1 MRASSV
7 ASSIASSFGRLSAAG
22 LVILPVAL
30 GACKDDQLKGA
41 QAEVQQTKIK
51 VTLPT
56 VPSFEVPKTNPDGS
70 HTGKEMRVQGAR
82 YLKETVTLKGY
93 IVWAYDCATSIR
105 QPDEAD
111 EAVAKR
117 IEENPT
123 LCRRPAFYLGDTT
136 DTPVER
142 AAWVVE
148 VPREMTKLEKKN
160 LPKELVETWPAVP
173 PYKVGDEVV
182 VTGQW
187 LNASP
192 HGESNTEGLLVYQS
206 INNVT
211 QNWQSPAPVE
221 IGSTIA
227 PPKH

>member
-7 ASSIASSFGRLSAAG
+7 ASSFARLSAAG
-22 LVILPVAL
+22 LVILPVVL

-41 QAEVQQTKIK
+41 QAEVQQHKIK
-51 VTLPT
+51 VTMPT
-56 VPSFEVPKTNPDGS
+56 VPTFEVPKMHPDGS
-70 HTGKEMRVQGAR
+70 HTIKEMRVQGAR
-82 YLKETVTLKGY
+82 YLKETVTVKGY
-93 IVWAYDCATSIR
+93 VVWAYDCATAIR

-123 LCRRPAFYLGDTT
+123 LCRRPAFYLGDTN

-148 VPREMTKLEKKN
+148 VPRAMTKAEKKN
-160 LPKELVETWPAVP
+160 LPKEMVDTWPAVP
-173 PYKVGDEVV
+173 PYKVGDEVL

-192 HGESNTEGLLVYQS
+192 HGESNTEGLLVYES
-206 INNVT
+206 INNIT
-211 QNWQSPAPVE
+211 QNWVSPAPVA
-221 IGSTIA
+221 IDNGIQA
-227 PPKH
+227 PPH

>member
-1 MRASSV
+1 MQKASSV
-7 ASSIASSFGRLSAAG
+7 ASSFGRLSVAG

-30 GACKDDQLKGA
+30 GACKEDQLKGA
-41 QAEVQQTKIK
+41 QAEVQAHKIK
-51 VTLPT
+51 VTMPT
-56 VPSFEVPKTNPDGS
+56 VPPFEVPKPHPDGS
-70 HTGKEMRVQGAR
+70 HTVKEMRVQGAR
-82 YLKETVTLKGY
+82 YLKETISIKGY
-93 IVWAYDCATSIR
+93 VVWAYDCATAIR

-123 LCRRPAFYLGDTT
+123 LCRRPAFYLGDTA

-148 VPREMTKLEKKN
+148 VPRAMTKAEQKN
-160 LPKELVETWPAVP
+160 LPKEMVETWPAVP
-173 PYKVGDEVV
+173 PYKVGDEVI

-187 LNASP
+187 LTASP
-192 HGESNTEGLLVYQS
+192 HGESNTEGLLVYS
-206 INNVT
+206 SMNNIT
-211 QNWQSPAPVE
+211 QNWVAPAPVA
-221 IGSTIA
+221 IDNAIA